1 VVVLLLVA
9 HRLEGAGLAIPLV
22 VAARA
27 IHPVAA
33 VTRPA
38 VADRVTR
45 PAEADRVT
53 HPAAVAIHLD
63 TEHLKAPRAMHR
75 PVVVIRPGAVCPARP
90 RLRKNRTR

>member
-33 VTRPA
+33 
-38 VADRVTR
+38 VTR